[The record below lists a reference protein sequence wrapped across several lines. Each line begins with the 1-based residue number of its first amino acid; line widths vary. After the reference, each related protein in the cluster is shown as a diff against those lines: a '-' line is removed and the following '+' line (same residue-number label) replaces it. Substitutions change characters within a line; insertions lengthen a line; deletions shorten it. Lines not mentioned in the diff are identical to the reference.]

1 MASQKVNMASQKV
14 TLLKNFQMEE
24 SAIISSRMVLK
35 TVTELTHN
43 MMEEYIEESTKM
55 ATMTVMDS

>member
-1 MASQKVNMASQKV
+1 
-14 TLLKNFQMEE
+14 MEE

-35 TVTELTHN
+35 TVTEFTHN
-43 MMEEYIEESTKM
+43 IMEEYIEESTKM